1 MSRYFK
7 RHRGRL
13 AIWMLMEFLVAL
25 AMVWWSFFMKGL
37 SDTAFGGQG
46 LEGIKNLLLLGLLF
60 LFFFLPVQYS
70 TFRCRASFL
79 RACNA
84 SLREDLFNR
93 IIHYDINTFS
103 SSNSAKYI
111 SLLNND
117 VTFIDQNYFR
127 IVPEI
132 VSYLIQF
139 VVATI
144 TMFYFN
150 VWLALITLAVSIIP
164 IVPTLRF
171 GGRASDGQKDYMN
184 ALDHLNAE
192 IKDMFTGFEVVK
204 SFHAEDK
211 ILEKFKKAV
220 QSVESANFRIRNEQG
235 KSISAGYTLGYLGS
249 IVQLV
254 FSVFLV
260 IRGDITLGVL
270 MGTMQ
275 ISNFVSNPAR
285 NAVSDYLV
293 CRTVRPVAERILA
306 VLDGKDIETIQD
318 SPSESC
324 EISSAGTIQV
334 EELAFSYQKDQE
346 ILHDLNYQFCP
357 GKKYA
362 VVGGSGSGKTT
373 FIRLLMGY
381 YSNYRGTVQYNGI
394 SLSQIDRT
402 SLYRH
407 VAMIH
412 QKVFLF
418 EDTIRNNITMFQPYS
433 EEQVWQAVRDAGLT
447 EVVQRMGG
455 LDAMVDENG
464 HNLSGGE
471 QQRVSIARAF
481 IRGTD
486 VMLVDEATASLDPQ
500 TAHQIHQTLLRK
512 EGLTLIAVTHQTD
525 EALMRDYDEVLVLE
539 AGILLEHGPYDSLSP
554 QQKRLMKLR

>member
-1 MSRYFK
+1 MNRYFK
-7 RHRGRL
+7 RHIRQL
-13 AIWMLMEFLVAL
+13 ATWMLMELLVAV
-25 AMVWWSFFMKGL
+25 AMVLWSFFMKGL
-37 SDTAFGGQG
+37 SDTAFGEQG
-46 LEGIKNLLLLGLLF
+46 LAGIKNLLLLGLLF
-60 LFFFLPVQYS
+60 LAFFLPVQYGV
-70 TFRCRASFL
+70 FRCRANFL
-79 RACNA
+79 RVCNA
-84 SLREDLFNR
+84 SLKEDLLNC
-93 IIHYDINTFS
+93 IIHYDINAFS

-117 VTFIDQNYFR
+117 TTLIDENYFR
-127 IVPEI
+127 VVPEI
-132 VSYLIQF
+132 AAYLIQF
-139 VVATI
+139 VVAVI

-150 VWLALITLAVSIIP
+150 AWIALITLAVSIVP
-164 IVPTLRF
+164 IIPTLRF

-192 IKDMFTGFEVVK
+192 IKDIFTGFEVVK
-204 SFHAEDK
+204 SFNAEEK
-211 ILEKFKKAV
+211 ILEKFKKTV

-235 KSISAGYTLGYLGS
+235 KSISAGYTLTYLGG
-249 IVQLV
+249 IVRLV

-260 IRGDITLGVL
+260 IRGDITMGVL

-275 ISNFVSNPAR
+275 ISNYVSNPAR
-285 NAVSDYLV
+285 NAVSEYLV

-306 VLDGKDIETIQD
+306 VLDGTDVEITQN
-318 SPSESC
+318 SPNRSG

-334 EELAFSYQKDQE
+334 EGLAFSYQKDQE
-346 ILHDLNYQFCP
+346 ILHCLNYQFFP

-381 YSNYRGTVQYNGI
+381 YPNYAGTIQYNGI
-394 SLSQIDRT
+394 ALPQIDRT
-402 SLYRH
+402 NLYRH

-512 EGLTLIAVTHQTD
+512 EGLTLIAVTHRTD

>member
-1 MSRYFK
+1 MGRYFK
-7 RHRGRL
+7 RHTGKL
-13 AIWMLMEFLVAL
+13 ASWMLMELLVAL
-25 AMVWWSFFMKGL
+25 SMVWWSFFMKDL
-37 SDTAFGGQG
+37 SDTVFGGQG
-46 LEGIKNLLLLGLLF
+46 LAGIKNLLLIGLLF
-60 LFFFLPVQYS
+60 LAFFLPVQYGA
-70 TFRCRASFL
+70 FRCRANFL

-84 SLREDLFNR
+84 SLKEDLFNR
-93 IIHYDINTFS
+93 IIRYDINMFN

-117 VTFIDQNYFR
+117 VTLIDQNYFC

-132 VSYLIQF
+132 AAYLIQF
-139 VVATI
+139 VVAVI

-150 VWLALITLAVSIIP
+150 VWLALISLAVSVIP
-164 IVPTLRF
+164 IIPTLRF

-184 ALDHLNAE
+184 ALDHLNVE

-204 SFHAEDK
+204 SFGAEDK
-211 ILEKFKKAV
+211 LLEKFKKTV
-220 QSVESANFRIRNEQG
+220 QSVEFANFRMRSEQG
-235 KSISAGYTLGYLGS
+235 KSTSAGYTLSYLGS

-254 FSVFLV
+254 FSVFLA
-260 IRGDITLGVL
+260 IRGDITMGVL
-270 MGTMQ
+270 MGAMQ

-293 CRTVRPVAERILA
+293 CRTVRPVAERVLA
-306 VLDGKDIETIQD
+306 VLDGKGTEPVLNGQN
-318 SPSESC
+318 ESC
-324 EISSAGTIQV
+324 EIYSVETIQI
-334 EELAFSYQKDQE
+334 EGLTFSYQEDRE
-346 ILHDLNYQFCP
+346 ILHGLSYQFCS

-362 VVGGSGSGKTT
+362 VVGGSGSGKTS
-373 FIRLLMGY
+373 FICLLMGY
-381 YSNYRGTVQYNGI
+381 YSNYGGTVQYNGI
-394 SLSQIDRT
+394 DLLRIDRT

-433 EEQVWQAVRDAGLT
+433 EKQVWQAVRDAGLT

-455 LDAMVDENG
+455 LDALVDENG

-500 TAHQIHQTLLRK
+500 TAHQIHQTLLKK
-512 EGLTLIAVTHQTD
+512 EGLTLIAVTHRTD
-525 EALMRDYDEVLVLE
+525 GTLMQDYDEVLVLE

-554 QQKRLMKLR
+554 QQKRLMELR